1 MPQPRGKKKMLR
13 QKGKARKMKGKRPRK
28 TRAENC
34 LSNNF
39 SQANRELTLG
49 MWYADKAAK

>member
-1 MPQPRGKKKMLR
+1 MLR